1 MNRRI
6 LPTLLLLA
14 LTASPAGAGNEGP
27 KILLDTMVREQF
39 YDVRGS
45 DADEIF
51 RSIARRGLGNQPGL
65 SASGLTESR
74 TSFRVSASVGEDG
87 CRLEEVELNVE
98 ITVTLPRHAHVFSLD
113 ETTRTLWE
121 AYAAQV
127 EFHEYRH
134 VEIEYRGIEEIE
146 AAIASQMGEIPGKG
160 IDPCSRAVRTV
171 IEEASPRTRRRHE
184 AFHES
189 EARDLKKRRRALHD
203 DVAII
208 DRELDRLRGEIRRLD
223 GLWKKIGQLQQRAAR
238 SGDLQEFERLAAE
251 VERLVEARHIAV
263 AEAEILLGEREGI
276 AQRLSWVR

>member
-1 MNRRI
+1 MKRRI

-14 LTASPAGAGNEGP
+14 LTASPARAGNEGP
-27 KILLDTMVREQF
+27 KILLDTAVREQF

-74 TSFRVSASVGEDG
+74 TSFRVSATVGEDG
-87 CRLEEVELNVE
+87 CRLEEVELDVE
-98 ITVTLPRHAHVFSLD
+98 ITVTLPRHAHLFSLD
-113 ETTRTLWE
+113 PTTRTLWE

-160 IDPCSRAVRTV
+160 IDHCSRAVRQKIRET
-171 IEEASPRTRRRHE
+171 APRTRRRHE

-189 EARDLKKRRRALHD
+189 EARDLKKRRRALLD
-203 DVAII
+203 EVAVI
-208 DRELDRLRGEIRRLD
+208 DRELDGLRAAVRRLD
-223 GLWKKIGQLQQRAAR
+223 EQWKSNARAQQRAAR
-238 SGDLQEFERLAAE
+238 NGDLQEFERLAAE
-251 VERLVEARHIAV
+251 VEGLVEARHIAI
-263 AEAEILLGEREGI
+263 AESEILLGEREGI
-276 AQRLSWVR
+276 GQRLSWVR